1 MNRQHR
7 NNSAQIGD
15 ILSKYRKRGINVLS
29 NHDFSSPIGT
39 GWDQSGGVVRSTFPD
54 DQTNPCALM
63 TLFYGSETFL
73 RQHLSEMQVSAQYL
87 VAFRYV
93 FQGEK
98 VDQVVVRVSLERASS
113 EVILSRSI
121 GNTAAYCFLFLDA
134 PSADT
139 YFDVLPYG
147 FADEVAS
154 GALYLDDMILAK
166 CEPPPESLLRNGGF
180 EEKEKYWTLEQAA
193 VRLINPV
200 KPESGHHLVLAAAV
214 ERDSIAEQLLHLP
227 KAGAGTYL
235 LTFNIIRSLG
245 DLTPPEPGEVSLLGK
260 GGGQTLGFAFGAV
273 GVVTMTFL
281 FTLSADE
288 IAPDVTLRI
297 AKLKFQP
304 SIDTWFVDDVRLF
317 PL

>member
-1 MNRQHR
+1 MNRLHR
-7 NNSAQIGD
+7 NNGAQIGG
-15 ILSKYRKRGINVLS
+15 IFSKYRKRGINLLS
-29 NHDFSSPIGT
+29 NNDFSSPIAT
-39 GWDQSGGVVRSTFPD
+39 GWDQSSGVVQSTFPD
-54 DQTNPCALM
+54 DKRSPCALM
-63 TLFYGSETFL
+63 TLSHGSRRLL
-73 RQHLSEMQVSAQYL
+73 RQHLNGMQVSAQYL

-98 VDQVVVRVSLERASS
+98 VDQVVVRVSLESASS

-180 EEKEKYWTLEQAA
+180 EEEEKYWTLEHAA
-193 VRLINPV
+193 VRLINAV

-235 LTFNIIRSLG
+235 LTFNMIRSLG

-281 FTLSADE
+281 FTLSANE